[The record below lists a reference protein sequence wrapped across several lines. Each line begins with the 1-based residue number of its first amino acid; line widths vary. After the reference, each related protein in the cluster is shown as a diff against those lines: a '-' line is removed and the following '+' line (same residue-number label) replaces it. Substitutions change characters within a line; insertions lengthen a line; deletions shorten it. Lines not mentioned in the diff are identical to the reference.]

1 MALRISALLAAAVV
15 SLPPVVV
22 ASAWAGPEQVV
33 LIRHGHKDRP
43 RPEKPVDYNLSE
55 TGLLQ
60 SLQLGRMIPACLQA
74 GRPLHLGSYGF
85 EAASGKNAR
94 SYQTLVPL
102 AVATGANIAVFP
114 EADSDSEALGRQIRR
129 EPRYDGGVLVLAWE
143 HRRLP
148 LLAAGL
154 GWAGM
159 PPVDDDDFDSLWV
172 LRYGP
177 EGGFSGV
184 EVLSQRQLES
194 RACYRSPAAQRD
206 PLMRVVQRLIDGA
219 GPGR

>member
-1 MALRISALLAAAVV
+1 MVAPALFALALVALAGSAAEAR
-15 SLPPVVV
+15 
-22 ASAWAGPEQVV
+22 PELVV

-43 RPEKPVDYNLSE
+43 ADLQSSNYNLSAI
-55 TGLLQ
+55 GQ
-60 SLQLGRMIPACLQA
+60 RQALQLAGLPACL
-74 GRPLHLGSYGF
+74 GVRPQGLRLASYGF
-85 EAASGKNAR
+85 DLDTGKNAR

-102 AVATGANIAVFP
+102 AVATGANITVFP
-114 EADSDSEALGRQIRR
+114 EADRDSEALGLQIRR
-129 EPRYDGGVLVLAWE
+129 QSRYDGGVLVLAWE
-143 HRRLP
+143 HRHLP

-177 EGGFSGV
+177 DGGFSGV

-206 PLMRVVQRLIDGA
+206 PLMRVVQRLINGA